1 MSPLGRCGGP
11 NPNVFSRPPRACA
24 GFTARTVVGG
34 ACDAAAA
41 SRWMALLDQQ
51 CGWTRDALCRAL
63 KAKLPERAKPFTA
76 ALLRFSQGIDACS
89 DRWPL
94 QDTFPA
100 PPVPRAIRSTLRS
113 LFFFAPASH
122 FHAMLPA
129 KSPRSLLNPPCD
141 PSVCSNTAGNRLFKA
156 EKNRTGF
163 GCIDCQVFLQP
174 ESIDRRCSPVR
185 EVFCSAA
192 YRRNHCW
199 ER

>member
-1 MSPLGRCGGP
+1 MSSVRLDVLPRSS
-11 NPNVFSRPPRACA
+11 SRSVSTCS
-24 GFTARTVVGG
+24 
-34 ACDAAAA
+34 AA

-113 LFFFAPASH
+113 LFFATPAH

-129 KSPRSLLNPPCD
+129 KSPRSLLNVIRPF
-141 PSVCSNTAGNRLFKA
+141 ARKRL
-156 EKNRTGF
+156 ETGF
-163 GCIDCQVFLQP
+163 LRLKKMKKTRMCLPSASIVEFFATS
-174 ESIDRRCSPVR
+174 SIDSSQRCCVIDFSQCCV
-185 EVFCSAA
+185 
-192 YRRNHCW
+192 
-199 ER
+199 

>member
-1 MSPLGRCGGP
+1 MCSRCAREP
-11 NPNVFSRPPRACA
+11 CA

-51 CGWTRDALCRAL
+51 CGWTRNALCRAPDT
-63 KAKLPERAKPFTA
+63 KLPERAKPFTA
-76 ALLRFSQGIDACS
+76 ALLRFSLGIDACS

-94 QDTFPA
+94 QDTFAASPA
-100 PPVPRAIRSTLRS
+100 FPELLGERYTAFTAA
-113 LFFFAPASH
+113 APASH

-141 PSVCSNTAGNRLFKA
+141 PSVCSKTAGNRLFKA

-163 GCIDCQVFLQP
+163 GCIDCQVFFAT
-174 ESIDRRCSPVR
+174 R
-185 EVFCSAA
+185 EH
-192 YRRNHCW
+192 R
-199 ER
+199 